1 MDEMNTPAHLINLHM
16 VGLVKMG
23 TIFIICTSL
32 LSTCAAPEVQPV
44 EVTRIVTQMVEV
56 TRVVEV
62 VVTATSMPTS
72 PTQPSAAAPSGFV
85 VWDVQQVLDAF
96 LAAGL
101 EATDS
106 RPMISDD
113 YGLVPMLALDGIRFF
128 IPSICSDCGGRIMSF
143 TDAEKL
149 QIVRD
154 YYGQMGRFSAVL
166 FSWVFVKDN
175 LLVQLNGQLP
185 EADAMKYEAALSS
198 LK

>member
-1 MDEMNTPAHLINLHM
+1 MDEMNTPAHSIKLNML
-16 VGLVKMG
+16 GLVKMG
-23 TIFIICTSL
+23 FIFITCISL
-32 LSTCAAPEVQPV
+32 LSACAAPELQTV
-44 EVTRIVTQMVEV
+44 EVTRIVPQTVEV
-56 TRVVEV
+56 TRVVEL
-62 VVTATSMPTS
+62 VVTATPKPTS

-96 LAAGL
+96 LAVGL

-143 TDAEKL
+143 ADAEKL

-154 YYGQMGRFSAVL
+154 YYGQMGRFSAIL
-166 FSWVFVKDN
+166 FSWVFVKEN
-175 LLVQLNGQLP
+175 ILVQLNGALP
-185 EADAMKYEAALSS
+185 EADARKYEAALSS
-198 LK
+198 LQ

>member
-1 MDEMNTPAHLINLHM
+1 MNTPAHSIKFPIF
-16 VGLVKMG
+16 GLVKMDF
-23 TIFIICTSL
+23 IFITCIGL
-32 LSTCAAPEVQPV
+32 LYACAAPELQTV
-44 EVTRIVTQMVEV
+44 EVTRIVPQTVEV
-56 TRVVEV
+56 TRVVEL
-62 VVTATSMPTS
+62 VVTATPIPAN
-72 PTQPSAAAPSGFV
+72 PTQPSAATPSGFV

-143 TDAEKL
+143 ADAEKL

-166 FSWVFVKDN
+166 FSWVFVKEN
-175 LLVQLNGQLP
+175 ILVQLNGELP
-185 EADAMKYEAALSS
+185 DADARQYEAALSS
-198 LK
+198 LQ